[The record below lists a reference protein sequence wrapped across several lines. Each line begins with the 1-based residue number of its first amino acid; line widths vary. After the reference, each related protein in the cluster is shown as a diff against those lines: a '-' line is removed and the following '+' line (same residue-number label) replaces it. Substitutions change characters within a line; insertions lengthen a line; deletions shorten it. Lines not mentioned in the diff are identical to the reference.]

1 MTIER
6 GLRLRRLYLHRAVK
20 LNHVN
25 EGYEARKKE
34 DEVNERK
41 RKAEVDKDW
50 EGASCPYIAS
60 LCISDPSVSQ
70 PTERFALGAGE
81 ISLGTRKRKQRRS
94 RTSWA
99 NILRLL

>member
-70 PTERFALGAGE
+70 PTERFALELARFRWE
-81 ISLGTRKRKQRRS
+81 QEKKAKTKS
-94 RTSWA
+94 
-99 NILRLL
+99 NILG